1 MTTITSFS
9 FDIIKEKSALYEK
22 NIMDDNFALAGELF
36 AKNFIDSD
44 KEIFAI
50 ILLDEKKKV
59 LGINDVSVGSLNSSI
74 VHPREVFKVA
84 LAAKAKYI
92 IVGHNHPSGNLEPSK
107 EDEKTT
113 KRLIQCGK
121 TIDIKVLASLILGI
135 DGDGTNY
142 KII

>member
-9 FDIIKEKSALYEK
+9 FNIIKEKSALYEK
-22 NIMDDNFALAGELF
+22 NIMDDDFALAGELF

-59 LGINDVSVGSLNSSI
+59 IGINDVSIGSLNSSI

-92 IVGHNHPSGNLEPSK
+92 IAGHNHPSGCLWPSK

-113 KRLIQCGK
+113 KRLMQCGNA
-121 TIDIKVLASLILGI
+121 IGIKVLASMILGI

>member
-1 MTTITSFS
+1 MTTITNFS
-9 FDIIKEKSALYEK
+9 FNIIKEKSALYEK
-22 NIMDDNFALAGELF
+22 NIMDDDFALAGELF

-50 ILLDEKKKV
+50 ILLDAKKKV
-59 LGINDVSVGSLNSSI
+59 IGINDVSIGSLNSSI

-92 IVGHNHPSGNLEPSK
+92 IAGHNHPSGNLEPSK

-113 KRLIQCGK
+113 KRLMQCGNA
-121 TIDIKVLASLILGI
+121 IGIKVLASMILGI